1 MLEGPALPSDTDDYL
16 ANSDMSLFKRSVV
29 SEILSHA
36 GVVVSTL
43 LVVWLS
49 VLLVRLLGEAAA
61 GAIGADVVVG
71 LATFS
76 SITALPVILSVSLFI
91 AVLTTITRNFRESE
105 MVVWFAS
112 GLSLRDWIKPVLR
125 VAVPFALIISVLTLM
140 ASPWA
145 YRQISEY
152 RQRYEQ
158 RSDLSKVSAGQFIET
173 ERGARVFFTEEPTQ
187 PDQEL
192 GNIIAR
198 VIDKEW
204 VSLIT
209 AESAIIQEEP
219 NGDRFLVL
227 SQGHR
232 YDMQPGKPI
241 FRLVE
246 FERYGVR
253 LESDAEASSPEA
265 VRARAEQG
273 IKARP
278 TMTLFSDDTDNARSQ
293 IMWRLALPLAALNLA
308 LLAIPL
314 GAVNPRLGRSGDVL
328 IAGLVGLL
336 YMNLINLSRG
346 WISSGKLDFSIGV
359 WLVHALF
366 TGLMAYMMWS
376 KLRVRAP
383 RRKRMQSRTK

>member
-1 MLEGPALPSDTDDYL
+1 
-16 ANSDMSLFKRSVV
+16 MSLFKRSVV

-36 GVVVSTL
+36 GVVISTL

-61 GAIGADVVVG
+61 GSIGADVVVG

-112 GLSLRDWIKPVLR
+112 GLSLRDWVGPVLR
-125 VAVPFALIISVLTLM
+125 AAVPFAVIISVLTLM

-158 RSDLSKVSAGQFIET
+158 RSDLSKVAAGQFIET
-173 ERGARVFFTEEPTQ
+173 NGGQRVFFTEEPQ
-187 PDQEL
+187 DPDQEI

-198 VIDKEW
+198 VEDEEW

-209 AESAIIQEEP
+209 AESARIEEQS

-227 SQGHR
+227 SSGHR
-232 YDMQPGKPI
+232 YDLQPGKPI
-241 FRLVE
+241 FRLVD

-253 LESDAEASSPEA
+253 LESDAEQSSPEA
-265 VRARAEQG
+265 VRARAEQE

-278 TMTLFSDDTDNARSQ
+278 TTALFSDGTDVADSQ

-314 GAVNPRLGRSGDVL
+314 GAVNPRLGRSGDIL

-346 WISSGKLDFSIGV
+346 WIAHGKLDFHTGV

-366 TGLMAYMMWS
+366 AALMVYMMWS

-383 RRKRMQSRTK
+383 RKQKSGQVT

>member
-1 MLEGPALPSDTDDYL
+1 
-16 ANSDMSLFKRSVV
+16 
-29 SEILSHA
+29 
-36 GVVVSTL
+36 VVVSTL

-61 GAIGADVVVG
+61 GAIGADVVIG

-76 SITALPVILSVSLFI
+76 SITALPVILAVSLFI
-91 AVLTTITRNFRESE
+91 AVLTTVTRNFRESE

-112 GLSLRDWIKPVLR
+112 GLSLRDWVAPVLR
-125 VAVPFALIISVLTLM
+125 VAIPVSVIIAVLTLL

-152 RQRYEQ
+152 RQRSEQ
-158 RSDLSKVSAGQFIET
+158 RSDLSKVAEGQFIET
-173 ERGARVFFTEEPTQ
+173 SVGEHGFFTEEARS
-187 PDQEL
+187 PDEEL

-198 VIDKEW
+198 NIANAW
-204 VSLIT
+204 HSLIT
-209 AESAIIQEEP
+209 AESASIVEQR

-227 SQGHR
+227 VDGHR
-232 YDMQPGKPI
+232 YDLQPGKSI

-253 LESDAEASSPEA
+253 LESDAEATSPEA
-265 VRARAEQG
+265 VRAKAEQS

-278 TMTLFSDDTDNARSQ
+278 TLSLVSDNTDNARSQ
-293 IMWRLALPLAALNLA
+293 IMWRLAMPLAALNLA

-314 GAVNPRLGRSGDVL
+314 GAVNPRLGRSGDIL

-346 WISSGKLDFSIGV
+346 WIGSGKLDF
-359 WLVHALF
+359 
-366 TGLMAYMMWS
+366 Y
-376 KLRVRAP
+376 
-383 RRKRMQSRTK
+383 

>member
-1 MLEGPALPSDTDDYL
+1 
-16 ANSDMSLFKRSVV
+16 MSLFKRSVV
-29 SEILSHA
+29 SEISSHA
-36 GVVVSTL
+36 GVVFSTL

-49 VLLVRLLGEAAA
+49 VLLVRLLGEAAN
-61 GAIGADVVVG
+61 GTIGADVVFG

-76 SITALPVILSVSLFI
+76 SITALPVILAVSLFI
-91 AVLTTITRNFRESE
+91 AVLTTVTRNFRESE

-112 GLSLRDWIKPVLR
+112 GLSLKDWVGPVLR
-125 VAVPFALIISVLTLM
+125 CAVPVAVVIAVLTLM

-158 RSDLSKVSAGQFIET
+158 RSDLSKVTAGQFIET
-173 ERGARVFFTEEPTQ
+173 ENGARVFFAEEPTR
-187 PDQEL
+187 PEEEM
-192 GNIIAR
+192 GNVIAR
-198 VIDKEW
+198 VIDPEW
-204 VSLIT
+204 LSVIT
-209 AESAIIQEEP
+209 AESARIQNEK

-232 YDMQPGKPI
+232 YDLKPGQSD
-241 FRLVE
+241 FRMID
-246 FERYGVR
+246 FERYGFR
-253 LESDAEASSPEA
+253 LESKASANSIDA
-265 VRARAEQG
+265 VRQMAESE

-278 TMTLFSDDTDNARSQ
+278 TAQLFMDDNDNARSQ

-314 GAVNPRLGRSGDVL
+314 GAVNPRLGRSGDFL

-346 WISSGKLDFSIGV
+346 WIGKGQLSFGVGV
-359 WLVHALF
+359 WLIHALF
-366 TGLMAYMMWS
+366 TALMIYMMWR
-376 KLRVRAP
+376 KLRVKAP
-383 RRKRMQSRTK
+383 KEPKGQSGVAA

>member
-1 MLEGPALPSDTDDYL
+1 
-16 ANSDMSLFKRSVV
+16 MSLFKRSVV

-36 GVVVSTL
+36 GVVFSTL

-49 VLLVRLLGEAAA
+49 VLLVRLLGEAAN
-61 GAIGADVVVG
+61 GSIGADVVFG

-91 AVLTTITRNFRESE
+91 AVLTTVTRNFRESE

-112 GLSLRDWIKPVLR
+112 GLSLKDWLGPVLR
-125 VAVPFALIISVLTLM
+125 CAVPVAVLIGVLTLM

-173 ERGARVFFTEEPTQ
+173 EEGARVFFTEEPKN
-187 PDQEL
+187 PDEEMGQ
-192 GNIIAR
+192 IVAR
-198 VIDKEW
+198 VLDEDW
-204 VSLIT
+204 LSVIT
-209 AESAIIQEEP
+209 ADSAHVETEA

-227 SQGHR
+227 SSGHR
-232 YDMQPGKPI
+232 YDLKPGKPD
-241 FRLVE
+241 FRLVD

-253 LESDAEASSPEA
+253 LESKADATTAEA
-265 VRARAEQG
+265 VRREAERQ

-278 TMTLFSDDTDNARSQ
+278 TLQLLSDNTDNARSQ

-308 LLAIPL
+308 MLAIPL
-314 GAVNPRLGRSGDVL
+314 GAVNPRLGRSGDFL

-346 WISSGKLDFSIGV
+346 WISSGVLDFRLGL
-359 WLVHALF
+359 WLVHAVF
-366 TGLMAYMMWS
+366 AALMAYMMWR
-376 KLRVRAP
+376 KLRVRPP
-383 RRKRMQSRTK
+383 RRQRGVKTA

>member
-1 MLEGPALPSDTDDYL
+1 
-16 ANSDMSLFKRSVV
+16 MSLFKRSVV
-29 SEILSHA
+29 SEIMSHA
-36 GVVVSTL
+36 GVVFSTL

-49 VLLVRLLGEAAA
+49 VLLVRLLGDAAE
-61 GAIGADVVVG
+61 GAIGADVVLG

-91 AVLTTITRNFRESE
+91 AVLTTVTRSFRESE

-112 GLSLRDWIKPVLR
+112 GVSLKDWVGPVLR
-125 VAVPFALIISVLTLM
+125 CAVPTAVIIAVLTLF

-152 RQRYEQ
+152 RQRFEQ
-158 RSDLSKVSAGQFIET
+158 RSDLSKVTVGEFIET
-173 ERGARVFFTEEPTQ
+173 EGGARVFFAEGPKQ
-187 PDQEL
+187 PGQEM

-198 VIDKEW
+198 VIDPEW
-204 VSLIT
+204 LSVVT
-209 AESAIIQEEP
+209 AEGAHIEYKE

-227 SQGHR
+227 SEGHR
-232 YDMQPGKPI
+232 YDLKPGQPE
-241 FRLVE
+241 FRLVD
-246 FERYGVR
+246 FDQYGIR
-253 LESDAEASSPEA
+253 LENRSGVTSDEAMRRMAEAS
-265 VRARAEQG
+265 

-278 TMTLFSDDTDNARSQ
+278 TEQLFVDNTDNARSQ
-293 IMWRLALPLAALNLA
+293 IMWRIALPLAALNLA

-314 GAVNPRLGRSGDVL
+314 GAVNPRLGRSGDFL

-346 WISSGKLDFSIGV
+346 WIGNGLLPFELGL

-366 TGLMAYMMWS
+366 AGLMAYLMWS
-376 KLRVRAP
+376 KLRVKAP
-383 RRKRMQSRTK
+383 RNPSPAAVAQGK

>member
-1 MLEGPALPSDTDDYL
+1 
-16 ANSDMSLFKRSVV
+16 MSLFKRSVV

-36 GVVVSTL
+36 GVVFSTL

-49 VLLVRLLGEAAA
+49 VLLVRLLGEAAN
-61 GAIGADVVVG
+61 GTIGANVVFG

-91 AVLTTITRNFRESE
+91 AVLTTVTRNFRESE

-112 GLSLRDWIKPVLR
+112 GLSLKDWVGPVLR
-125 VAVPFALIISVLTLM
+125 CAVPVAIIIAVLTLM

-158 RSDLSKVSAGQFIET
+158 RSDLSKVTAGQFIET
-173 ERGARVFFTEEPTQ
+173 EDGARVFFAEEPTQ
-187 PDQEL
+187 PGEEM
-192 GNIIAR
+192 GNVIAR
-198 VIDKEW
+198 VITPDW
-204 VSLIT
+204 LSVVT
-209 AESAIIQEEP
+209 AESARIQTEE

-227 SQGHR
+227 TDGHR
-232 YDMQPGKPI
+232 YDLKPDKLD
-241 FRLVE
+241 FRLIE
-246 FERYGVR
+246 FNSYGFR
-253 LESDAEASSPEA
+253 LESNTNESSAEA
-265 VRARAEQG
+265 VRRMAESQ

-278 TMTLFSDDTDNARSQ
+278 TLSLFADSTDKANSQ

-314 GAVNPRLGRSGDVL
+314 GAVNPRLGRSGDFL

-346 WISSGKLDFSIGV
+346 WIGNGQLNFGIGL
-359 WLVHALF
+359 WLVHAVF
-366 TGLMAYMMWS
+366 SGLMVYMMWR
-376 KLRVRAP
+376 KLRVKGPKDPGPVPAG
-383 RRKRMQSRTK
+383 

>member
-1 MLEGPALPSDTDDYL
+1 
-16 ANSDMSLFKRSVV
+16 MSLFKRSVV

-36 GVVVSTL
+36 GVVFSTL

-49 VLLVRLLGEAAA
+49 VLLVRLLGDAAS
-61 GAIGADVVVG
+61 GYIGPDVVFG

-91 AVLTTITRNFRESE
+91 AVLTTVTRSFRESE

-112 GLSLRDWIKPVLR
+112 GLSLRDWIGPVMR
-125 VAVPFALIISVLTLM
+125 CAVPFAVGIALLTLF

-158 RSDLSKVSAGQFIET
+158 RSDLAKVTVGQFIET
-173 ERGARVFFTEEPTQ
+173 DDGARVFFAEGPESDDEEMG
-187 PDQEL
+187 D
-192 GNIIAR
+192 IIAR

-204 VSLIT
+204 LSVVT
-209 AESAIIQEEP
+209 AEGAHIEDQP

-227 SQGHR
+227 TRGHR
-232 YDMQPGKPI
+232 YDLKPGLPE
-241 FRLVE
+241 FRMVD
-246 FERYGVR
+246 FERYGIR
-253 LESDAEASSPEA
+253 LENRAEATSPEA
-265 VRARAEQG
+265 VRRLAETS

-278 TMTLFSDDTDNARSQ
+278 TWQLFVDNNDHARSQ
-293 IMWRLALPLAALNLA
+293 IMWRIALPLAALNLA

-314 GAVNPRLGRSGDVL
+314 GAVNPRLGRSGDFL

-346 WISSGKLDFSIGV
+346 WIGSGQLGFGVGV
-359 WLVHALF
+359 WLVHVIFA
-366 TGLMAYMMWS
+366 GLMAYMMWR
-376 KLRVRAP
+376 KLRVKAP
-383 RRKRMQSRTK
+383 KEPAPLAAGAAR

>member
-1 MLEGPALPSDTDDYL
+1 
-16 ANSDMSLFKRSVV
+16 MSLFKRSVV

-36 GVVVSTL
+36 GVVLSTL

-49 VLLVRLLGEAAA
+49 VLLVRLLGEAAN
-61 GAIGADVVVG
+61 GAIGADVVLG

-76 SITALPVILSVSLFI
+76 SITALPVILAVSLFI
-91 AVLTTITRNFRESE
+91 AVLTTITRNYRESE

-112 GLSLRDWIKPVLR
+112 GLSLKDWVGPVLR
-125 VAVPFALIISVLTLM
+125 CAVPVAVLISLLTLL

-158 RSDLSKVSAGQFIET
+158 RSDLSKVTAGQFIET
-173 ERGARVFFTEEPTQ
+173 ENGARVFFAEEPS
-187 PDQEL
+187 DSEQEM
-192 GNIIAR
+192 GRVVAR
-198 VIDKEW
+198 VLDAEW
-204 VSLIT
+204 LSIVT
-209 AESAIIQEEP
+209 AESAHIENEA

-227 SQGHR
+227 SEGHR
-232 YDMQPGKPI
+232 YDIKPGKPE
-241 FRLVE
+241 FRIID
-246 FERYGVR
+246 FEHYGVR
-253 LESDAEASSPEA
+253 LESNAAASSADA
-265 VRARAEQG
+265 VRALAESE

-278 TMTLFSDDTDNARSQ
+278 TLQLFADDNDTARSQ

-314 GAVNPRLGRSGDVL
+314 GAVNPRLGRSGDLL

-346 WISSGKLDFSIGV
+346 WIGSGQLNFGVGV
-359 WLVHALF
+359 WLVHGVFAA
-366 TGLMAYMMWS
+366 LMAYMMWM
-376 KLRVRAP
+376 KLRVKAP
-383 RRKRMQSRTK
+383 KEAKAQKLGG

>member
-1 MLEGPALPSDTDDYL
+1 
-16 ANSDMSLFKRSVV
+16 MSLFKRSVV

-49 VLLVRLLGEAAA
+49 VLLVRLLGEAA
-61 GAIGADVVVG
+61 GGSIGADVVVG

-76 SITALPVILSVSLFI
+76 SITALPIILSVSLFI

-112 GLSLRDWIKPVLR
+112 GLSLRDWIGPVLR
-125 VAVPFALIISVLTLM
+125 VAVPFALIIALLTLL

-173 ERGARVFFTEEPTQ
+173 NDGERVFFTEEPRR
-187 PDQEL
+187 PDEEI

-198 VIDKEW
+198 VQDEEW
-204 VSLIT
+204 LSVIT
-209 AESAIIQEEP
+209 AESARIQEEP

-232 YDMQPGKPI
+232 YDLQPGKPI
-241 FRLVE
+241 FRLVD
-246 FERYGVR
+246 FDRYGVR
-253 LESDAEASSPEA
+253 LESDAEQSSPET
-265 VRARAEQG
+265 VRARAEQE

-278 TMTLFSDDTDNARSQ
+278 TLALFSDDTDVANSQ
-293 IMWRLALPLAALNLA
+293 VMWRFAMPLAALNLA

-314 GAVNPRLGRSGDVL
+314 GAVNPRLGRSGDIL

-346 WISSGKLDFSIGV
+346 WIANGRLDFQIGV

-366 TGLMAYMMWS
+366 AGLMAYMMWR
-376 KLRVRAP
+376 KLRVKGPRKTRGAP
-383 RRKRMQSRTK
+383 A

>member
-1 MLEGPALPSDTDDYL
+1 
-16 ANSDMSLFKRSVV
+16 MSLFKRSVV
-29 SEILSHA
+29 SEIMSHA
-36 GVVVSTL
+36 GVVFSTL

-49 VLLVRLLGEAAA
+49 VLLVRLLGEAAN
-61 GAIGADVVVG
+61 GYIGADVVFG

-91 AVLTTITRNFRESE
+91 AVLTTVTRSFRESE

-112 GLSLRDWIKPVLR
+112 GVSLKDWVGPVLR
-125 VAVPFALIISVLTLM
+125 CALPVAVIVSVLTLF

-158 RSDLSKVSAGQFIET
+158 RSDLSKVTIGEFIET
-173 ERGARVFFTEEPTQ
+173 EYGARVFFAEGPTQ
-187 PDQEL
+187 PGQEM

-198 VIDKEW
+198 VIDPEW
-204 VSLIT
+204 LSVIT
-209 AESAIIQEEP
+209 AEGAHIEDKE

-227 SQGHR
+227 SSGHR
-232 YDMQPGKPI
+232 YDLKPGQSE
-241 FRLVE
+241 FRLVD
-246 FERYGVR
+246 FDRYGIR
-253 LESDAEASSPEA
+253 LENRSSDTSDEA
-265 VRARAEQG
+265 VRLRAESS

-278 TMTLFSDDTDNARSQ
+278 TTQLFADNTDNARSQ
-293 IMWRLALPLAALNLA
+293 IMWRIALPLAALNLA

-314 GAVNPRLGRSGDVL
+314 GAVNPRLGRSGDFL

-346 WISSGKLDFSIGV
+346 WIGNGLLPFELGL

-366 TGLMAYMMWS
+366 TALMIYLMWL
-376 KLRVRAP
+376 KLRVKAP
-383 RRKRMQSRTK
+383 KDSGQPAAQVG

>member
-1 MLEGPALPSDTDDYL
+1 M
-16 ANSDMSLFKRSVV
+16 
-29 SEILSHA
+29 SHA
-36 GVVVSTL
+36 GVVFSTL

-49 VLLVRLLGEAAA
+49 VLLVRLLGEAAN
-61 GAIGADVVVG
+61 GTIGANVVFG

-91 AVLTTITRNFRESE
+91 AVLTTVTRNFRESE

-112 GLSLRDWIKPVLR
+112 GLSLKDWVGPVLR
-125 VAVPFALIISVLTLM
+125 CAVPVAVVIAVLTLM

-158 RSDLSKVSAGQFIET
+158 RSDLSKVTAGQFIET
-173 ERGARVFFTEEPTQ
+173 EDGARVFFAEEPTR
-187 PDQEL
+187 PGEEM
-192 GNIIAR
+192 GNVIAR
-198 VIDKEW
+198 VIDPEW
-204 VSLIT
+204 LSVIT
-209 AESAIIQEEP
+209 AESARIQNEK

-227 SQGHR
+227 SEGHR
-232 YDMQPGKPI
+232 YDLKPGKPD
-241 FRLVE
+241 FRMID
-246 FERYGVR
+246 FERYGFR
-253 LESDAEASSPEA
+253 LESKASASSIDA
-265 VRARAEQG
+265 VRQMAESE

-278 TMTLFSDDTDNARSQ
+278 TAQLFTDDNDNARSQ

-314 GAVNPRLGRSGDVL
+314 GAVNPRLGRSGDFL

-346 WISSGKLDFSIGV
+346 WIGKGQLSFGVGV
-359 WLVHALF
+359 WLIHALF
-366 TGLMAYMMWS
+366 TALMMYMMWR
-376 KLRVRAP
+376 KLRVKAP
-383 RRKRMQSRTK
+383 KEPKGQRGVAA

>member
-1 MLEGPALPSDTDDYL
+1 M
-16 ANSDMSLFKRSVV
+16 
-29 SEILSHA
+29 SHA

-49 VLLVRLLGEAAA
+49 VLLVRLLGEAAN
-61 GAIGADVVVG
+61 GSIGADVVVG

-112 GLSLRDWIKPVLR
+112 GLSLRDWVGPVLR
-125 VAVPFALIISVLTLM
+125 VAVPFAVIIALLTLL

-158 RSDLSKVSAGQFIET
+158 RSDLSKVAAGQFIET
-173 ERGARVFFTEEPTQ
+173 SGGDRVFFTEEPDT
-187 PDQEL
+187 PDEEM

-198 VIDKEW
+198 VIDNEW
-204 VSLIT
+204 LSLIT
-209 AESAIIQEEP
+209 AESARIQEEP

-227 SQGHR
+227 SEGHR
-232 YDMQPGKPI
+232 YDLQPGKPV
-241 FRLVE
+241 FRLVD
-246 FERYGVR
+246 FDRYGVR
-253 LESDAEASSPEA
+253 LESDAEQSSPEA
-265 VRARAEQG
+265 VRARAEQE
-273 IKARP
+273 IKGRP
-278 TMTLFSDDTDNARSQ
+278 TLALLTDGTDVAHSQ

-314 GAVNPRLGRSGDVL
+314 GAVNPRLGRSGDIL

-346 WISSGKLDFSIGV
+346 WIAHGRLDFHLGV

-366 TGLMAYMMWS
+366 AALMAYMMWS
-376 KLRVRAP
+376 KLRVKGPRKPQAP
-383 RRKRMQSRTK
+383 LSKPA

>member
-1 MLEGPALPSDTDDYL
+1 
-16 ANSDMSLFKRSVV
+16 MSLFKRSVV
-29 SEILSHA
+29 SEIMSHA
-36 GVVVSTL
+36 GVVFSTL

-49 VLLVRLLGEAAA
+49 VLLVRLLGDAA
-61 GAIGADVVVG
+61 GGSIGADVVFG

-91 AVLTTITRNFRESE
+91 AVLTTVTRNFRESE

-112 GLSLRDWIKPVLR
+112 GLSLKDWIGPVMRL
-125 VAVPFALIISVLTLM
+125 AVPAAMLIAFLTLF

-145 YRQISEY
+145 YRQIAEY

-158 RSDLSKVSAGQFIET
+158 RSDLSKVTAGQFIET
-173 ERGARVFFTEEPTQ
+173 ENGARVFFAEDPVNEG
-187 PDQEL
+187 DEL
-192 GNIIAR
+192 GKVVARINDEGWLSVVTANSAR
-198 VIDKEW
+198 VE
-204 VSLIT
+204 
-209 AESAIIQEEP
+209 IQD

-232 YDMQPGKPI
+232 YDLKPGQTE
-241 FRLVE
+241 FRLLD
-246 FERYGVR
+246 FQRYGFR
-253 LESDAEASSPEA
+253 LEGEGDTTPEA
-265 VRARAEQG
+265 LRAQAESQ

-278 TMTLFSDDTDNARSQ
+278 TQQLFNDNNDNADSQ

-346 WISSGKLDFSIGV
+346 WIGTGQLNFYLGI
-359 WLVHALF
+359 WLVHAIFLA
-366 TGLMAYMMWS
+366 LMVFMMWR
-376 KLRVRAP
+376 KLRIRPPKSPKPA
-383 RRKRMQSRTK
+383 S